1 MEEAQER
8 MSWGGRSGMRASD
21 SAWRSCQGHRV
32 QDSWFSVVLSVPGLL
47 NYPASPVMGTGAL
60 GLEEGQQVG
69 TW

>member
-1 MEEAQER
+1 
-8 MSWGGRSGMRASD
+8 MRASD